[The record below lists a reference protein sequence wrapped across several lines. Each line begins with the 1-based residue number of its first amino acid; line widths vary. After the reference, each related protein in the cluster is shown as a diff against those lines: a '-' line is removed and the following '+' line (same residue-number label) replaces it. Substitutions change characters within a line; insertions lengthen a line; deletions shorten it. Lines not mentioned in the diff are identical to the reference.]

1 MSQFAFTSGRSRPR
15 ASLLAACLAALVLAA
30 GCEDNGTG
38 SGRAVA
44 RVAVTASASTL
55 EAGKTLLLTAVAYD
69 RRDRALTG
77 RTFSWA
83 SSSDALAM
91 VAADGTVTGRAAG
104 PVTIT
109 ATSEG
114 VPGTLA
120 LTITAA
126 PVVPPPPPPPPQQ
139 VARVAVTP
147 GFVTVDAGATS
158 TLRAA
163 ALTAGGDTV
172 RGAAFTW
179 SATPEAAATVSSA
192 GVVTGVGEGQARVA
206 ARSGSFAD
214 TATVAVL
221 GARTLLSTAFP
232 GGSIRASVPAGQTFA
247 VPVVLDLSKLGSS
260 GDLGSA
266 QFDLVF
272 DPAVLQYVSA
282 ASTLQGAA
290 ETNLVSPGR
299 VRFAFAGTSA
309 QGSARPTLATLT
321 FRVVAGA
328 AAGTQTPLDLVYTV
342 APTST
347 GFAAYEIP
355 LAVDGVVRVAAP

>member
-1 MSQFAFTSGRSRPR
+1 MSQFAFSSGRSRPR

-30 GCEDNGTG
+30 ACDDNGTG

-77 RTFSWA
+77 NTFSWA
-83 SSSDALAM
+83 SSSDALAI

-126 PVVPPPPPPPPQQ
+126 PVQQ
-139 VARVAVTP
+139 PTIARVAVVP
-147 GFVTVDAGATS
+147 GFATVDAGATS

-163 ALTAGGDTV
+163 ALAASGDTV

-192 GVVTGVGEGQARVA
+192 GVVTGVAAGQARVA
-206 ARSGSFAD
+206 ARTGTFAD

-221 GARTLLSTAFP
+221 GARTLFSTAFP

-247 VPVVLDLSKLGSS
+247 VPVVLDLGKLGSS

-282 ASTLQGAA
+282 ASALQGAA

-321 FRVVAGA
+321 FRVAAGA

>member
-1 MSQFAFTSGRSRPR
+1 MSQFAFSSGRARPR
-15 ASLLAACLAALVLAA
+15 AASLLAACLAALVLAA
-30 GCEDNGTG
+30 GCDDNGTG
-38 SGRAVA
+38 SRRTVA

-77 RTFSWA
+77 KTFSWA
-83 SSSDALAM
+83 SSGDAFAT
-91 VAADGTVTGRAAG
+91 VAQDGTVTGRAAG

-109 ATSEG
+109 ASTEG
-114 VPGTLA
+114 IAGTFGLV
-120 LTITAA
+120 ITAA
-126 PVVPPPPPPPPQQ
+126 PVT
-139 VARVAVTP
+139 RVAVVP
-147 GFVTVDAGATS
+147 GFATVDAGGTA

-163 ALTAGGDTV
+163 ALAANGDTV
-172 RGAAFTW
+172 RSATFTW
-179 SATPEAAATVSSA
+179 SATPEAQATVSAA
-192 GVVTGVGEGQARVA
+192 GVVTGVAAGQARVV
-206 ARSGSFAD
+206 ARSGTLAD

-232 GGSIRASVPAGQTFA
+232 GGAIRASVAAGQTFT
-247 VPVVLDLSKLGSS
+247 VPVVLDLSKLGSN

-282 ASTLQGAA
+282 ASGLQGAA

-299 VRFAFAGTSA
+299 VRFAFAGTSV
-309 QGSARPTLATLT
+309 QGNPRPTLATLT
-321 FRVVAGA
+321 FRVAAGA

-355 LAVDGVVRVAAP
+355 VAVDGVVRVAAP

>member
-1 MSQFAFTSGRSRPR
+1 VSQFAFTSGRSRPR
-15 ASLLAACLAALVLAA
+15 AASLLAACLAALVLAA
-30 GCEDNGTG
+30 GCDDNGTG
-38 SGRAVA
+38 SGRTVA

-77 RTFSWA
+77 STFSWA
-83 SSSDALAM
+83 SSSDALAS

-126 PVVPPPPPPPPQQ
+126 PVVPPPPQQ

-163 ALTAGGDTV
+163 ALAAGGDTV
-172 RGAAFTW
+172 RSAAFTW

-192 GVVTGVGEGQARVA
+192 GVVTGVAEGQARVA

-232 GGSIRASVPAGQTFA
+232 GGSIRASVPAGQTFT

-321 FRVVAGA
+321 FRVAAGA

>member
-1 MSQFAFTSGRSRPR
+1 MSQFAFSSGRARPR
-15 ASLLAACLAALVLAA
+15 AASLLAACLAVLALAA
-30 GCEDNGTG
+30 GCDDNGTG
-38 SGRAVA
+38 SKRTVA
-44 RVAVTASASTL
+44 RVAVTATASTL

-77 RTFSWA
+77 KAFTW
-83 SSSDALAM
+83 SSSGDAFAT
-91 VAADGTVTGRAAG
+91 VAQDGTVTGRAAG

-109 ATSEG
+109 AATEG
-114 VPGTLA
+114 VSGTFGLVV
-120 LTITAA
+120 TAVPQA
-126 PVVPPPPPPPPQQ
+126 P
-139 VARVAVTP
+139 ATRVAIVP
-147 GFVTVDAGATS
+147 GFATVDAGGTS

-163 ALTAGGDTV
+163 ALAANGDTV
-172 RGAAFTW
+172 RGATFTW
-179 SATPEAAATVSSA
+179 SATPEAQATVSAA
-192 GVVTGVGEGQARVA
+192 GVVTGVAAGQARVV
-206 ARSGSFAD
+206 ARSGTLAD

-232 GGSIRASVPAGQTFA
+232 GGSIRASVPAGQTFT
-247 VPVVLDLSKLGSS
+247 VPVVLDLSKLGSN

-290 ETNLVSPGR
+290 ETNMVSAGR
-299 VRFAFAGTSA
+299 VRFAFAGTSV

-321 FRVVAGA
+321 FRVAAGA

-355 LAVDGVVRVAAP
+355 VAVDGIVRVAAP